1 MPALDVNDSHLQSET
16 ERQNRIHQNL
26 LEQRKMQARVGRTYM
41 DDGHAQEE
49 PKDAPID
56 PQEWIDK
63 IHAIPEMRSALI
75 HLDEDAHA
83 EKWSKP
89 FSLAK
94 ADMEPWLS
102 FYKGYKQSRLFIEA
116 SATKESEGDGGA
128 CREPDFAVRALL
140 QLKQADAR
148 IIFEP
153 PVRINRQVVYFDVEG
168 ELETSRDPARLKAL
182 LRSAAKVHDAE
193 LRKAVERGREMGNL
207 LYDALMGE
215 GHAHL
220 INAWIEVFD
229 RKPNIQELHLM
240 LTTGRV
246 KVLEQ
251 KTPAAAPKPRKVEE
265 REPVVQAVAPAA
277 PAEPVVPKFPPVR
290 IDAAALAKLVADS
303 APDDETL
310 FLPEQDNLLKVVWN
324 LLLAAACCGAIAG
337 IVFLI

>member
-1 MPALDVNDSHLQSET
+1 MPALDVHDSHLQAET
-16 ERQNRIHQNL
+16 ERQNRIHQNV
-26 LEQRKMQARVGRTYM
+26 LEQRKTQARVDSTYA
-41 DDGHAQEE
+41 DGGHAEAA
-49 PKDAPID
+49 PKDSPID
-56 PQEWIDK
+56 LQEWIDK

-75 HLDEDAHA
+75 HLDEEAHV

-102 FYKGYKQSRLFIEA
+102 FYKGYKQSRLFIET
-116 SATKESEGDGGA
+116 SATKQSEGDGEA
-128 CREPDFAVRALL
+128 CPEPDFAVRALL
-140 QLKQADAR
+140 QLKQADSR

-153 PVRINRQVVYFDVEG
+153 PVRISGQVVYFDVEG

-193 LRKAVERGREMGNL
+193 LRKAVEKGREMGNM

-251 KTPAAAPKPRKVEE
+251 KTPAAAPKPQKAED
-265 REPVVQAVAPAA
+265 REPLTRAIAPEV
-277 PAEPVVPKFPPVR
+277 PAEPVAPKFPPVR

-310 FLPEQDNLLKVVWN
+310 FLPEQDNVLKVVWN
-324 LLLAAACCGAIAG
+324 LVLAAACCGAIAG